1 MTTNTDVWRI
11 REEEGKTK
19 TLVYESGGM
28 RTGGYIAATG
38 RDPLGRR
45 GEDMLFEI
53 GKIYE
58 LTKQQIAS
66 AKQAGKAIE
75 FDPTTDRVKR
85 GELAL
90 QSATK
95 DYVAK

>member
-1 MTTNTDVWRI
+1 
-11 REEEGKTK
+11 
-19 TLVYESGGM
+19 
-28 RTGGYIAATG
+28 
-38 RDPLGRR
+38 
-45 GEDMLFEI
+45 MLFEI